1 MVTLCCPPPP
11 FPQAHLELSI
21 PKEHH
26 RFILGK
32 NGAKLKSL
40 ENLTATRI
48 TIPRHE
54 DPTDFIKITG
64 TKEGLDRARH
74 EIQMISDEQVRTVLG
89 DGDVLR

>member
-1 MVTLCCPPPP
+1 M
-11 FPQAHLELSI
+11 ELSI